1 MEVEVQVDLR
11 HESLRGVKVQIEAGQ
26 TGESWCPPTLKGPQD
41 RKEGING
48 GARRVKRRIL

>member
-1 MEVEVQVDLR
+1 MEVQVDLR

-48 GARRVKRRIL
+48 GARRVKKRIL